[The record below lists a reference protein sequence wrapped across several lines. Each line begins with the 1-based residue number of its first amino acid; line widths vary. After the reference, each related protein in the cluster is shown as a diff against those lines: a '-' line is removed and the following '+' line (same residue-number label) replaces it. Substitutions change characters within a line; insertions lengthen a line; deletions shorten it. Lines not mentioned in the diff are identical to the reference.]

1 MIRSLATPALLVL
14 LTLAGCSHDD
24 GSAPPSADGVPGPAT
39 TAAPGPT
46 PASLP
51 AAAPPTATVTA
62 ADKPFD
68 QYRAPADDA
77 VAWVATYYAAA
88 GTPPDYPAVAARLD
102 PRFQETSDAFARRDA
117 VTAIKAKLDAAI
129 AVAKANPYVRLP
141 PVLGTLPDYDLEH
154 GQYDLSPLIGPDL
167 RVRVAD
173 GAASVSFAPSP
184 SVATYTPASEAD
196 ARQLEHAI
204 SSNPLGRKVQV
215 TVYGKVIAATLRGGE
230 PQLTVM
236 PSRVVLENY
245 LIGKDPEP
253 LFTATVP

>member
-24 GSAPPSADGVPGPAT
+24 GTATPSVHSAPGPSA
-39 TAAPGPT
+39 TAASGPT
-46 PASLP
+46 PASGP
-51 AAAPPTATVTA
+51 ATAPTATVTA

-77 VAWVATYYAAA
+77 LAWVATYYAVA
-88 GTPPDYPAVAARLD
+88 GTPPDYTAVAARLD
-102 PRFQETSDAFARRDA
+102 PKFQQTSDAFAQRDA
-117 VTAIKAKLDAAI
+117 VAAVKAKLDAVI
-129 AVAKANPYVRLP
+129 AVAKANPYARLP
-141 PVLGTLPDYDLEH
+141 PVLGTLPAYDLEH
-154 GQYDLSPLIGPDL
+154 GHYDLLPLIGPEL

-184 SVATYTPASEAD
+184 SVAAYTPASEAD
-196 ARQLEHAI
+196 ARQLEHAV

-215 TVYGKVIAATLRGGE
+215 TVYGKVVAATLRGGE

-253 LFTATVP
+253 LFTASVP

>member
-1 MIRSLATPALLVL
+1 MIRSFAIPALLVL
-14 LTLAGCSHDD
+14 LALAGCSHDD
-24 GSAPPSADGVPGPAT
+24 GSAPPSVHSNPGSPA
-39 TAAPGPT
+39 AAASGPT

-62 ADKPFD
+62 AEKPFD
-68 QYRAPADDA
+68 QYRAPTDDA
-77 VAWVATYYAAA
+77 LAWVATYYAVA

-102 PRFQETSDAFARRDA
+102 PGFQQTSDAFARRDA
-117 VTAIKAKLDAAI
+117 VAAIKAKLDAAI

-141 PVLGTLPDYDLEH
+141 PVLGTLPAYDLEH
-154 GQYDLSPLIGPDL
+154 GHYDLSPLIGPDL

-184 SVATYTPASEAD
+184 GVAAYTPASEAD

-215 TVYGKVIAATLRGGE
+215 TVYGKVFAAKLRGGE

-236 PSRVVLENY
+236 PSRVVVENY